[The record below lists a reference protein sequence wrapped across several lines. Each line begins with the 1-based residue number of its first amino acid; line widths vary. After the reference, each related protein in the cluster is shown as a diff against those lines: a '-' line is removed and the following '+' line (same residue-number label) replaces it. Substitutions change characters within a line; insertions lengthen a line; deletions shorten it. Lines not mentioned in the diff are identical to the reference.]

1 MTTLATIKAEKQRK
15 VDQLLTDCLI
25 FFAFSNEQ
33 FTANKTQLQPGEK
46 YVSLG
51 AGGYM
56 PKGQVDNYL
65 NGMKAIN
72 KWFKKAIKESKTRKE
87 HIAYE
92 LNNYEAFY
100 TGDIEDTLTAL
111 GNDYT
116 AAEVWAVYHEVAE
129 KQLQYL

>member
-1 MTTLATIKAEKQRK
+1 MTTLALIKKEHQKRI
-15 VDQLLTDCLI
+15 DTLLNDCLL
-25 FFAFSNEQ
+25 FWAFSNEQ
-33 FTANKTQLQPGEK
+33 FEKNKTPLQEGEK
-46 YVSLG
+46 YVSIG

-56 PKGQVDNYL
+56 PKGKVDAYL
-65 NGMKAIN
+65 NGMKEIK
-72 KWFKKAIKESKTRKE
+72 KWFKSATKPAEIRKA

-116 AAEVWAVYHEVAE
+116 AAEVWAVYHEQVKAGH
-129 KQLQYL
+129 LQY